1 MTHPIYYGSIEE
13 HLFLIEQLAHASLS
27 CISELHN
34 SSETN
39 KQENWQITAFEL
51 ERSSYEAWLVTIV
64 SDYLIQCATK
74 TRIIQDS
81 SDFTTDDEDYCPD
94 REAYEAY
101 SNIAISHAGNVQFSL
116 REICNKIIHAKKFE
130 LIFLNEPEGKFTYW
144 GGSCCLHGDLRGKP
158 WHVEINLKKWVL
170 AMRFYY
176 ENIKHL

>member
-27 CISELHN
+27 YISELYN
-34 SSETN
+34 TSETN
-39 KQENWQITAFEL
+39 KQESWQFTEFEL
-51 ERSSYEAWLVTIV
+51 EFSNYEDWLKPII

-81 SDFTTDDEDYCPD
+81 SDFATDDEDYYPD
-94 REAYEAY
+94 REAYEKY
-101 SNIAISHAGNVQFSL
+101 SNIAISHTGNVRFSL

-130 LIFLNEPEGKFTYW
+130 LTFLSESEGKYTYW
-144 GGSCCLHGDLRGKP
+144 GGSCCLHGDFRDKP

-170 AMRFYY
+170 AMRFFL
-176 ENIKHL
+176 ENIKQL